1 MNAEHARPM
10 MAYVALCLA
19 ASYVLGQGVVGS
31 GTSLGPIDIAR
42 AGEPVQIVRG
52 IVTLTAVQEVLET
65 GVSLVPAPV
74 RGVVA
79 TSVTSSDKVRR
90 VTNTVASTT
99 PHRAPQHVAPAPT
112 LSATPQAS
120 TPQAAAHGKASAD
133 SRKAGRIAARVAAT
147 GSTKADKP
155 AKAEKPAKTD
165 KARQTTSAKR

>member
-42 AGEPVQIVRG
+42 AGEPVQVVRG
-52 IVTLTAVQEVLET
+52 IVTLTAAQEVLET
-65 GVSLVPAPV
+65 GVGLVPAPV

-79 TSVTSSDKVRR
+79 TSVTSSNKVRR

-99 PHRAPQHVAPAPT
+99 PKRAPQHVAPAPT
-112 LSATPQAS
+112 LTATPQAA
-120 TPQAAAHGKASAD
+120 TPQAAAHGKASAG
-133 SRKAGRIAARVAAT
+133 SRKAGRIAARVVAT
-147 GSTKADKP
+147 GSSKADKP
-155 AKAEKPAKTD
+155 AKAD
-165 KARQTTSAKR
+165 KARQAKSAKR